1 MAAARKK
8 TARREFEALLGPVL
22 PALYGTALR
31 LTKDEVDAQD
41 LVQQACLKAFRFFH
55 TFTPGTNFK
64 AWIFKVMTNE
74 YINQYHRRNRE
85 MAAADS
91 LQEPNHYERILGQGT
106 TRLGRT
112 PEEEAM
118 DAIMSQDIAA
128 ALQEIPEN
136 FRLAVMLSDV
146 EGFSYQEIA
155 DIMGCPVGTVMSRLY
170 RGRRALQTRLYRYA
184 VERGLIEGA
193 AEELDEKV
201 ESQGAKVTRLEDY
214 RQGRRE

>member
-1 MAAARKK
+1 MAVGGK
-8 TARREFEALLGPVL
+8 TARKEFDALLRPVL

-55 TFTPGTNFK
+55 TFAPGTNFK

-85 MAAADS
+85 MAASDS
-91 LQEPNHYERILGQGT
+91 LQQPNHYERILGQGT

-128 ALQEIPEN
+128 ALEEIPET
-136 FRLAVMLSDV
+136 FRLAVLLSDV

-155 DIMGCPVGTVMSRLY
+155 DVMGCPVGTVMSRLY
-170 RGRRALQTRLYRYA
+170 RGRRALQSRLYQYA

-193 AEELDEKV
+193 LDE
-201 ESQGAKVTRLEDY
+201 SNDMASAQGAKVTRIDDY
-214 RQGRRE
+214 RQGRRD